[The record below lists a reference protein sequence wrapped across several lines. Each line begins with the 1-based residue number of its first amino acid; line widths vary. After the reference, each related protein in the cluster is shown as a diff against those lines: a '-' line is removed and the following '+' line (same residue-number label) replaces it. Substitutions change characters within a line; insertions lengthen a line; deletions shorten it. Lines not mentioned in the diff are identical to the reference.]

1 MHVYNY
7 ANSGGVNGSSSGSS
21 PSSKFQMVA
30 MPDPSGSAS
39 KLLVGP
45 KALTRAKFLSFAYGP
60 YWVVAV
66 GESPEGMG
74 RAELGKGW
82 GTRGIVGGL
91 TPQN

>member
-1 MHVYNY
+1 MYNY
-7 ANSGGVNGSSSGSS
+7 ANSGGVNGSSMGSS
-21 PSSKFQMVA
+21 PDSKFQMVA

-66 GESPEGMG
+66 GESIRGD
-74 RAELGKGW
+74 RVKELGCVPEAAC
-82 GTRGIVGGL
+82 R
-91 TPQN
+91 

>member
-21 PSSKFQMVA
+21 PGSKFQMVA

-45 KALTRAKFLSFAYGP
+45 QALTRAKFLSYGP

-66 GESPEGMG
+66 GESGEGGAGGERSFGKDWG
-74 RAELGKGW
+74 RAG
-82 GTRGIVGGL
+82 
-91 TPQN
+91 